1 MENFN
6 FLNNVLSKGQRME
19 VNYIHGESAGLID
32 FYGVLRNGMILG
44 KVNGEGIVIN
54 PDEVRDIKFNE
65 RAIDNC
71 TPLSSNADNFIQ

>member
-1 MENFN
+1 MANFN
-6 FLNNVLSKGQRME
+6 FLNGVLNKGQRME
-19 VNYIHGESAGLID
+19 VNYIHGGSSGLID
-32 FYGVLRNGMILG
+32 FYGVLPSGMILG
-44 KVNGEGIVIN
+44 KVNNEGIAIN

>member
-1 MENFN
+1 MANFN

-19 VNYIHGESAGLID
+19 VNYIHGGSSGLID
-32 FYGVLRNGMILG
+32 FYGVLPSGMILG
-44 KVNGEGIVIN
+44 KVDSEGITIN
-54 PDEVRDIKFNE
+54 PDEVRDIKFNQ